1 MRSAASTQ
9 PPRTKVQ
16 NRGCKGLLLWLVA
29 VGGLVITIAC
39 SPTETLQLNTIQLG
53 RSLNPDS
60 SIGEHTTAFRRND
73 TVYVAVLTTAP
84 GRGTIRVRWTY
95 GGQLIDEPQREVVY
109 RDAAATS
116 FHLVNS
122 GGFPPGNYSV
132 EVFLDGESVGTR
144 NFRVE

>member
-1 MRSAASTQ
+1 MFAVLT
-9 PPRTKVQ
+9 
-16 NRGCKGLLLWLVA
+16 GCG
-29 VGGLVITIAC
+29 
-39 SPTETLQLNTIQLG
+39 PTEPLQLNTIQLG

-60 SIGEHTTAFRRND
+60 SIAEHTTAFRKND
-73 TVYVAVLTTAP
+73 TVYVAVLTNAA
-84 GRGTIRVRWTY
+84 GRGNIRVRWTY
-95 GGQLIDEPQREVVY
+95 GAQLIDEPQRDVSY

-132 EVFLDGESVGTR
+132 EVFIDGESVGTR

>member
-1 MRSAASTQ
+1 MSKLNAAG
-9 PPRTKVQ
+9 RVALALVVMM
-16 NRGCKGLLLWLVA
+16 GCAPSDPL
-29 VGGLVITIAC
+29 
-39 SPTETLQLNTIQLG
+39 SLNTIQVG
-53 RSLNPDS
+53 RALNPDS
-60 SIGEHTTAFRRND
+60 SVAEHTTVFDKSD

-95 GGQLIDEPQREVVY
+95 GGQLIDEPQREVTY
-109 RDAAATS
+109 REPAATA

-132 EVFLDGESVGTR
+132 EVFIDGESVGSR

>member
-1 MRSAASTQ
+1 MTRQRSGAPGFELSALA
-9 PPRTKVQ
+9 V
-16 NRGCKGLLLWLVA
+16 GCLGVMLLLLV
-29 VGGLVITIAC
+29 GCGP
-39 SPTETLQLNTIQLG
+39 SDPLQLETIQVG

-60 SIGEHTTAFRRND
+60 SVAEHATTFRKSD
-73 TVYVAVLTTAP
+73 TVYAAVLTTAP
-84 GRGTIRVRWTY
+84 GRGTIGVRWTY
-95 GGQLIDEPQREVVY
+95 GGQVIGEPQREVTY

-132 EVFLDGESVGTR
+132 EAFIDGTSVGTR